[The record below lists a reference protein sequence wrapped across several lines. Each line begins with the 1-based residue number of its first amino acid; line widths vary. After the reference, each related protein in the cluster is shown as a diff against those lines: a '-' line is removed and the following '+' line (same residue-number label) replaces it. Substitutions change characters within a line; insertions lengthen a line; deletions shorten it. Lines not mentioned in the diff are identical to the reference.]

1 MATHQPRPDTEKEEN
16 QVDQT
21 YTAIKQ
27 LLISSTL
34 LIFSTLQRDL
44 EMVLYIVAVGD
55 RIVELCLLKII
66 LWGL

>member
-16 QVDQT
+16 EVDQIH
-21 YTAIKQ
+21 TAIKQ

-55 RIVELCLLKII
+55 RIVELYLLKII
-66 LWGL
+66 L

>member
-1 MATHQPRPDTEKEEN
+1 MATHQPRADTEKEEN

-21 YTAIKQ
+21 PTAIKQ

-44 EMVLYIVAVGD
+44 EMVLYIVAVGN
-55 RIVELCLLKII
+55 RIVEIYLLKII

>member
-1 MATHQPRPDTEKEEN
+1 MATHQPRPDTEEN

-21 YTAIKQ
+21 HTAIKQ

-66 LWGL
+66 LWEQ